1 MGIVQGVAAFTQELV
16 ADGATLTA
24 TDISVRNS
32 GCGITVSNATL
43 VVDSTAGDAIQV
55 GRKDGTG
62 GEFVLSGE
70 NACLNYERNTNSRI
84 EVFTPD
90 SGNAEFRIEKRV

>member
-43 VVDSTAGDAIQV
+43 VVDSTVGDAIQV

-70 NACLNYERNTNSRI
+70 NACLNYERNTNS
-84 EVFTPD
+84 E
-90 SGNAEFRIEKRV
+90 